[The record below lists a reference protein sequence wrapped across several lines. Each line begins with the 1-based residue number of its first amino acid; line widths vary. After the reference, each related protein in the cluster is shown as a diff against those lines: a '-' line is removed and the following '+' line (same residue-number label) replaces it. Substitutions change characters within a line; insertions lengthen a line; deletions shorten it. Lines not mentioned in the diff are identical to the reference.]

1 MVHLI
6 HSGELIKA
14 SEFHLTH
21 SNRAF
26 LYGDGIFESMRA
38 FDTVV
43 PLLNDHISRL
53 NLSMQLL
60 GLEPPTYFTTTYFE
74 KQITQLLEAEN
85 LEDAR
90 LRLTVYRK
98 EGGRYTPET
107 DEAEFILQAEPKP
120 GKHFTLNAQGLHVG
134 TYPDHFKPY
143 NRLAGLKSCNALLYV
158 LAGRYARDKG
168 WDEAFVLNE
177 QGRVA
182 ESVSSNVLVWTGEEL
197 LTPAYTEAC
206 VSGVMREVVLTA
218 ANWLNINA
226 RPAEITFDVLEE
238 AEEVW
243 LTNAVQGMRWVG
255 EWNGI
260 EYRDEQASRVLTE
273 VNKRL
278 NLS

>member
-1 MVHLI
+1 
-6 HSGELIKA
+6 
-14 SEFHLTH
+14 
-21 SNRAF
+21 
-26 LYGDGIFESMRA
+26 MRA
-38 FDTVV
+38 FDGAV

-74 KQITQLLEAEN
+74 KQIGQLLQAEN

-90 LRLTVYRK
+90 IRLTVYRK
-98 EGGRYTPET
+98 AGGRYTPQT
-107 DEAEFILQAEPKP
+107 DEAEYLIQAEPKP
-120 GKHFTLNAQGLHVG
+120 GKHFTLNAKGLKIG
-134 TYPDHFKPY
+134 TYPDHFKPF

-168 WDEAFVLNE
+168 WDEALILNDHE
-177 QGRVA
+177 RVA
-182 ESVSSNVLVWTGEEL
+182 ESISSNVLVWTGTEL

-218 ANWLNINA
+218 ANWLNIDA
-226 RPAEITFDVLEE
+226 RPAEITTAILEE

-260 EYRDEQASRVLTE
+260 RYGDEQATRVLGE

-278 NLS
+278 GLNN